1 MVRTPLSLLVLCGGD
16 SAERAVSL
24 ESGRCTAESLQA
36 TGHRV
41 RLLDPADSCTD
52 ADLLQADIVIP
63 MLHGRGGEDGSLQR
77 RLQRLGIPWLGS
89 SPEAS
94 ELTFSKIRT
103 RRLLQSLNLPV
114 ARGTTL
120 HRGCTEQQIRQA
132 AAETGFPLV
141 VKPDEQGSS
150 IGISLIH
157 EEQQLGPA
165 VQEAFRWGEQCVVEA
180 FVAGREITVALAG
193 DRLLPLVEIVP
204 PGNWYDY
211 VAKYQSAATQYRVAP
226 AGIPA
231 ALPVAAIQAVR
242 AAGASDLTRTDIRL
256 RPDGSFV
263 ILEINTIPG
272 MTTHSLVPLAAAA
285 LGLTIGQLLEPLLQ
299 QKLGSDRSAA

>member
-1 MVRTPLSLLVLCGGD
+1 
-16 SAERAVSL
+16 
-24 ESGRCTAESLQA
+24 
-36 TGHRV
+36 
-41 RLLDPADSCTD
+41 
-52 ADLLQADIVIP
+52 
-63 MLHGRGGEDGSLQR
+63 
-77 RLQRLGIPWLGS
+77 
-89 SPEAS
+89 
-94 ELTFSKIRT
+94 
-103 RRLLQSLNLPV
+103 
-114 ARGTTL
+114 
-120 HRGCTEQQIRQA
+120 
-132 AAETGFPLV
+132 
-141 VKPDEQGSS
+141 
-150 IGISLIH
+150 
-157 EEQQLGPA
+157 
-165 VQEAFRWGEQCVVEA
+165 
-180 FVAGREITVALAG
+180 GREITVALAG

-211 VAKYQSAATQYRVAP
+211 VAKYQSAATQYQVAP